1 MRPQKSYLCSH
12 KLIGRIDMKNNAV
25 TPLNSLSSSLVFCA
39 LVAAFSLSNPALAQ
53 DWRFEPIIGVGLS
66 LDDNPTLDIR
76 TDEEVDLQGI
86 LLDARANIRYSSPR
100 TSFFMQ
106 PRVVLRNYPDE
117 PDFDTDDYYLRSQY
131 SFETQSNTFGVR
143 VNYDDQSVRNAER
156 SDADLDIDDPDE
168 LTNDDSGRILLFG
181 RRSKWRLSPY
191 WQYRLSA
198 KSSLGA
204 SVEYFDTS
212 YSDVFAGL
220 LTDYTDARLNL
231 GYVRS
236 MSNVTKLRVTATTRK
251 YQADNAPED
260 ITGVGMMV
268 GFDRALSQKMGFT
281 AMIGFEDTEA
291 GGISTD
297 PEVVGFARLV
307 RNLETIRMFAQYRR
321 SIYATGAG
329 RLSLR
334 DSLDV
339 NFRRRLNDKISAGLG
354 VRAYQSVGTTDV
366 ASIDDRNYIQIQA
379 NFRWYLS
386 QSFIVETD
394 YRYTILDRTGTLT
407 ESSNANQVG
416 VWLIYQPNTVPDI

>member
-1 MRPQKSYLCSH
+1 MRPQESHLCSS

-25 TPLNSLSSSLVFCA
+25 TRLNRLFSSLVFCT
-39 LVAAFSLSNPALAQ
+39 LVAAFSLSNTASAQ
-53 DWRFEPIIGVGLS
+53 DWRFEPIVGAALS

-76 TDEEVDLQGI
+76 TDEEVDLQGF
-86 LLDARANIRYSSPR
+86 LLDAKANIRYTSPR
-100 TSFFMQ
+100 TTFFIQ

-131 SFETQSNTFGVR
+131 SFETQSNTFGFR

-168 LTNDDSGRILLFG
+168 LTNDDSGRILIFG
-181 RRSKWRLSPY
+181 RRDKLRLAPY
-191 WQYRLSA
+191 WQYQLSA

-204 SVEYFDTS
+204 SAEFFDVG
-212 YSDVFAGL
+212 YDDVFAGL
-220 LTDYTDARLNL
+220 LTGYTDARLNL
-231 GYVRS
+231 GYNRS
-236 MSNVTKLRVTATTRK
+236 LSNVTKFRITATTRK
-251 YQADNAPED
+251 YQADAAPDD
-260 ITGVGMMV
+260 ITGVGAMV
-268 GFDRALSQKMGFT
+268 GFDRALSQKMAFT
-281 AMIGFEDTEA
+281 AMVGLEDTQT
-291 GGISTD
+291 GGVNTD
-297 PEVVGFARLV
+297 PEVVGFVRLM

-329 RLSLR
+329 RLSVR

-354 VRAYQSVGTTDV
+354 VRAYKSVGATDV
-366 ASIDDRNYIQIQA
+366 ASIDDRNYIQLQA
-379 NFRWYLS
+379 NFQWYLS
-386 QSFIVETD
+386 KSFIVETD

-407 ESSNANQVG
+407 ESSNANQVS